1 MSEAIEN
8 FFKVT
13 KEFLFTEPSVAQ
25 FSKTE
30 LNYLNQSVDHCDL
43 EHRMRQLERKH
54 SHLRY

>member
-1 MSEAIEN
+1 MSESIQN
-8 FFKVT
+8 ILRVT
-13 KEFLFTEPSVAQ
+13 RNFLFSEPSTAQ

-30 LNYLNQSVDHCDL
+30 LQYLNQSVDHIDL